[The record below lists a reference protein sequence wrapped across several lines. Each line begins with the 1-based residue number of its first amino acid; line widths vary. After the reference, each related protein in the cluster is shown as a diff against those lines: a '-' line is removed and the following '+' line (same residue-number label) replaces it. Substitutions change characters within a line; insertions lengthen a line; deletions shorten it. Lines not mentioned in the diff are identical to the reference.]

1 MLNLTEVILNE
12 GKVIR
17 RQEEITLERLDFPFG
32 SYPIVSSSPLLL
44 TITNKGKKVLQLE
57 GTITLDVIIPC
68 ARCLEDVRT
77 TLEISF
83 DKEADMK
90 LSEEERLDALDE
102 SDFLNGYNLDVDK
115 LVYGEAL
122 LNWPS
127 RVLCKEDC
135 KGLCK
140 VCGQNLNRK
149 TCNCDSTDLD
159 PRMAKIRDIFSNFKE
174 V

>member
-1 MLNLTEVILNE
+1 MNLTEVILNE
-12 GKVIR
+12 GKVIQ
-17 RQEEITLERLDFPFG
+17 RQEEVTLKELDFPFG
-32 SYPIVSSSPLLL
+32 SYPIIKASPLSL
-44 TITNKGKKVLQLE
+44 TVENKGKKVLQLT
-57 GTITLDVIIPC
+57 GKISLDVIIPC
-68 ARCLEDVRT
+68 ARCLEDVQT
-77 TLEISF
+77 SLVVEF
-83 DKEADMK
+83 DKEVDMK
-90 LSEEERLDALDE
+90 LSEEERLNALDE
-102 SDFLNGYNLDVDK
+102 SDFLHGYNLDVDK

-127 RVLCKEDC
+127 RVLCEEDC

>member
-1 MLNLTEVILNE
+1 MNLTEVILNE
-12 GKVIR
+12 GKVIQ
-17 RQEEITLERLDFPFG
+17 RQEEIGLTQLQFPFG
-32 SYPIVSSSPLLL
+32 SYPILHSSPLSL
-44 TITNKGKKVLQLE
+44 TITNKGKKVLRLE
-57 GTITLDVIIPC
+57 GAITLEVMIPC

-77 TLEISF
+77 TLSVDF

-90 LSEEERLDALDE
+90 LTEEERLSALDE

-115 LVYGEAL
+115 LVYGEVL

-127 RVLCKEDC
+127 RVLCKEEC

-149 TCNCDSTDLD
+149 TCSCDSTDFD

>member
-1 MLNLTEVILNE
+1 MNLTEVILNE
-12 GKVIR
+12 GKVIQ
-17 RQEEITLERLDFPFG
+17 RQEEITLKEFKFPFG
-32 SYPIVSSSPLLL
+32 RYVIEKASPLDL
-44 TITNKGKKVLQLE
+44 IVENKGKKVLELTGKISFE
-57 GTITLDVIIPC
+57 VIIPC

-77 TLEISF
+77 SLEVEF
-83 DKEADMK
+83 NKEVDMK
-90 LSEEERLDALDE
+90 MSEEERLNALDE
-102 SDFLNGYNLDVDK
+102 SDFLHGYNLDVDK

-135 KGLCK
+135 KGLCN

>member
-1 MLNLTEVILNE
+1 MNLTEVILEE
-12 GKVIR
+12 GKIIE
-17 RQEEITLERLDFPFG
+17 RQETIELESFDFPFG
-32 SYPIVSSSPLLL
+32 SFPIIRKSPLSL
-44 TITNKGKKVLQLE
+44 TVENKGNKVLGLK
-57 GTITLDVIIPC
+57 GHIDLTVNIPC
-68 ARCLEDVRT
+68 ARCLEEVATSLSVDF
-77 TLEISF
+77 E
-83 DKEADMK
+83 KEADMK
-90 LSEEERLDALDE
+90 QSEEDRLNALDE

-115 LVYGEAL
+115 LVYGETL

-127 RVLCKEDC
+127 RVLCSEDC

-140 VCGQNLNRK
+140 VCGQNLNQG

>member
-1 MLNLTEVILNE
+1 MNLTEVILDE
-12 GKVIR
+12 GKVIQ
-17 RQEEITLERLDFPFG
+17 RQEEITLKRFDFPFG
-32 SYPIVSSSPLLL
+32 SYPVEKASPLSL

-57 GTITLDVIIPC
+57 GKITLEVVIPC

-77 TLEISF
+77 TLEIDF
-83 DKEADMK
+83 DKEVDMK

-102 SDFLNGYNLDVDK
+102 SDFLHGYNLDVDK

-135 KGLCK
+135 KGLCN

>member
-1 MLNLTEVILNE
+1 M
-12 GKVIR
+12 
-17 RQEEITLERLDFPFG
+17 ERMDFPFG
-32 SYPIVSSSPLLL
+32 SYPVAGSSPLSL
-44 TITNKGKKVLQLE
+44 TITNKGKKVLRLE
-57 GTITLDVIIPC
+57 GNITLEVMIPC
-68 ARCLEDVRT
+68 ARCLEEVRT
-77 TLEISF
+77 VLEISF

-90 LSEEERLDALDE
+90 LSEEERLNALDE

-149 TCNCDSTDLD
+149 TCSCDSTDLD

>member
-1 MLNLTEVILNE
+1 MNLTEVILDE
-12 GKVIR
+12 GKVIQ
-17 RQEEITLERLDFPFG
+17 RQEEITSKRFDFPFG
-32 SYPIVSSSPLLL
+32 SYPVEKASPLSL

-57 GTITLDVIIPC
+57 GKITLEVVVPC

-77 TLEISF
+77 TLEIDF
-83 DKEADMK
+83 DKEVDMK
-90 LSEEERLDALDE
+90 LSEEERLDGLDE

>member
-12 GKVIR
+12 GKVVQ
-17 RQEEITLERLDFPFG
+17 RQERITMERMDFPFG
-32 SYPIVSSSPLLL
+32 SYPVAGSSPLSL
-44 TITNKGKKVLQLE
+44 TITNKGKKVLRLE
-57 GTITLDVIIPC
+57 GNITLEVMIPC
-68 ARCLEDVRT
+68 ARCLEEVRT
-77 TLEISF
+77 VLEISF

-90 LSEEERLDALDE
+90 LSEEERLNALDE

-127 RVLCKEDC
+127 RGLCKEDC

-149 TCNCDSTDLD
+149 TCSCDSTDLD